1 VGKKPL
7 LLAAL
12 AALVVLGSLAAAVVV
27 PPLLDWTRYRD
38 TIATLAGARLGRVVT
53 IAGPISLTLWPAPEL
68 SADQVDVA
76 GDGHGGDGFHIA
88 ALRLRVRLGPLL
100 EGRIEARELVMRGL
114 DLRLPWPLPQSVLAS
129 RPPRSLGAFAARI
142 EGGTLRLGDLTL
154 TAIDASVSQ
163 AEDGLLAAAGTGQ
176 LNARTARFTIRLG
189 TRDASGAAGLD
200 VSLDGVD
207 ALSGSGASFTGS
219 VAPDGSLA
227 GHVMARGT
235 DLGLLIAAPSLPFRA
250 DGRLTIG
257 DGLAAMDEANF
268 DLGGAP
274 ASGAL
279 ALRWTPIARL
289 DVALSATRI
298 DLDPWLAALFPA
310 QALGRVHTA
319 LPVGLDLAVEA
330 GRLGGGT
337 VQRLRARADMDGG
350 QMKLSEV
357 SAELPGEAQLRLEG
371 IVDAAPDAASRLTG
385 TIRLDAP
392 ALRTTLRWLSA
403 SGMAKLPLPAGG
415 VLRTA
420 SIAAT
425 LTAEPGSFALD
436 GLAGRID
443 GAAVTGSLRVV
454 GGAHPGFAVDVA
466 TDSLALDP
474 WLSDEAVGNAAAA
487 PGRWLGHGGVTALI
501 GGETAQVAVRAEQA
515 TLRGLP
521 IEGLAIDAAAS
532 ADGRLTLRQLAG
544 TARGL
549 RLSAAGTIGED
560 GRVADARLS
569 LSGPSAAPLAGLAP
583 AGFGTP
589 ALWKGSIALAIQGGG
604 PPSALAIGIA
614 LDLGDGRLEAQPV
627 IDLNNRAWRASATL
641 HHPGAARLLGMLGLS
656 APPDVTGVNNWLGEG
671 SLSLMGQFSGAPGSG
686 PWGRLAADSFEVTA
700 GTLRANGQLAVDGR
714 QVSGHVVADILPVPF
729 PDATSQTPLPLAGL
743 HGWRGGVQVQAA
755 QVVAGPLTLL
765 DNAAMTVSLAG
776 DVLTI
781 AGLTG
786 RLADGQLT
794 GGASL
799 NFAASPPALTAAVAL
814 HDAAVHGQADD
825 LPVELL
831 SGRLDG
837 TAALTATG
845 YSTAALLATLSGTLH
860 ATARDGA
867 LAGFDLFG
875 AARAIGTADARAP
888 AETEQD
894 LRAALQDGTTSF
906 DRLDIAGEAA
916 HGLLS
921 LTGAQLQGPAGHAQA
936 QGSIGLTDGTM
947 DVQVALAPSVQGSPI
962 VGLRLDGLLTAPSR
976 QIELA
981 AASRWLAERPSAH

>member
-1 VGKKPL
+1 
-7 LLAAL
+7 
-12 AALVVLGSLAAAVVV
+12 
-27 PPLLDWTRYRD
+27 
-38 TIATLAGARLGRVVT
+38 
-53 IAGPISLTLWPAPEL
+53 
-68 SADQVDVA
+68 
-76 GDGHGGDGFHIA
+76 
-88 ALRLRVRLGPLL
+88 
-100 EGRIEARELVMRGL
+100 
-114 DLRLPWPLPQSVLAS
+114 
-129 RPPRSLGAFAARI
+129 
-142 EGGTLRLGDLTL
+142 
-154 TAIDASVSQ
+154 
-163 AEDGLLAAAGTGQ
+163 
-176 LNARTARFTIRLG
+176 
-189 TRDASGAAGLD
+189 
-200 VSLDGVD
+200 
-207 ALSGSGASFTGS
+207 
-219 VAPDGSLA
+219 
-227 GHVMARGT
+227 MARGP
-235 DLGLLIAAPSLPFRA
+235 DLALLFAAPSLPFRA
-250 DGRLTIG
+250 DGRLTVG

-310 QALGRVHTA
+310 PGRNRVRTS
-319 LPVGLDLAVEA
+319 LPVGLDIAVEA

-337 VQRLRARADMDGG
+337 VQRLRARADMDGA
-350 QMKLSEV
+350 QVKLSDV
-357 SAELPGEAQLRLEG
+357 SAELPGEAQLRLDG
-371 IVDAAPDAASRLTG
+371 SVDAAPDAASRLVG

-392 ALRTTLRWLSA
+392 ALRTTLRWLNA

-420 SIAAT
+420 SIAAK

-443 GAAVTGSLRVV
+443 GAAVAGSLRVV

-474 WLSDEAVGNAAAA
+474 WLADDAIGDASAA
-487 PGRWLGHGGVTALI
+487 PGRWFGHGGLAALI
-501 GGETAQVAVRAEQA
+501 GGQTAQVAVRAERA
-515 TLRGLP
+515 NLRGLP
-521 IEGLAIDAAAS
+521 IEGLAIDAAA
-532 ADGRLTLRQLAG
+532 APDGRLTLRHLAG

-549 RLSAAGTIGED
+549 RLSAAGTIGDD

-569 LSGPSAAPLAGLAP
+569 LNGPSATPLAVLAP

-589 ALWKGSIALAIQGGG
+589 ALWKGPIALAIQGGG
-604 PPSALAIGIA
+604 PPSALAMSIA

-627 IDLNNRAWRASATL
+627 IDLNGGSWRASATL
-641 HHPGAARLLGMLGLS
+641 RHPGAARLLGMLGLS
-656 APPDVTGVNNWLGEG
+656 APPDVTGANNWLGEG
-671 SLSLMGQFSGAPGSG
+671 SLSLMGQFAGGPGSA

-700 GTLRANGQLAVDGR
+700 GTLRASGQLAMDGR
-714 QVSGHVVADILPVPF
+714 QVSGHLVADMLPVPL
-729 PDATSQTPLPLAGL
+729 PDATSQTPLPLAAL
-743 HGWRGGVQVQAA
+743 HGWRAGVQVQAE
-755 QVVAGPLTLL
+755 QVVDGPLTLL
-765 DNAAMTVSLAG
+765 ENAATTVSLAG

-786 RLADGQLT
+786 QLDDGQLT
-794 GGASL
+794 GSASL
-799 NFAASPPALTAAVAL
+799 NFGASPPVLTAAVAL
-814 HDAAVHGQADD
+814 HDASVHGLADD
-825 LPVELL
+825 LPVALL
-831 SGRLDG
+831 SGHLDG
-837 TAALTATG
+837 TAALTASG
-845 YSTAALLATLSGTLH
+845 YSPAALLATLSGSLH

-875 AARAIGTADARAP
+875 AARAIGTADGRAA

-906 DRLDIAGEAA
+906 DRLEITGEAA

-921 LTGAQLQGPAGHAQA
+921 LTGAQLQGPAGRAQA